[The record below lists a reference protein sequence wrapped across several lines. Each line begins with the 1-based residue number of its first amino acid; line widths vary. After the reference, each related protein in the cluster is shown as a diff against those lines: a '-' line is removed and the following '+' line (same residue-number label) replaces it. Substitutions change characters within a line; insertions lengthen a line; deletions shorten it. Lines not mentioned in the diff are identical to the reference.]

1 MSAKSF
7 FAIAALFATTIVHAH
22 SFKVGDIEIEHPHAR
37 VTVGKQANGAAY
49 MEIENKG
56 KTDDALL
63 SASSPVADSVE
74 VHTMRMEGD
83 VMKMR
88 AVDSLEIKVGD
99 EVKMKPGEG
108 YHIMLM
114 GLKNP
119 LKAGEKFPMTLTFR
133 QAGTVKITVH
143 VSDKAMTGK
152 PGKADDKV
160 DAHEHH
166 NH

>member
-1 MSAKSF
+1 
-7 FAIAALFATTIVHAH
+7 
-22 SFKVGDIEIEHPHAR
+22 
-37 VTVGKQANGAAY
+37 
-49 MEIENKG
+49 
-56 KTDDALL
+56 
-63 SASSPVADSVE
+63 
-74 VHTMRMEGD
+74 
-83 VMKMR
+83 
-88 AVDSLEIKVGD
+88 VDSLEIKAGD